1 MHFLDCSKQPSN
13 VNLVLRELFR
23 DGYTGLP
30 TSSSNFQVYERI
42 GRSFHANYRSHQKWD
57 SLLALTYKSY
67 VTYELTKM
75 FIPTCTKKNP
85 LMWVCCIFCLAMLA
99 TFNHAWTTEE
109 SIILFIFKRAKN
121 KRSQSDIPIF
131 ILRVVFFLHM

>member
-1 MHFLDCSKQPSN
+1 MNYFVMATQAFQQ
-13 VNLVLRELFR
+13 VLV
-23 DGYTGLP
+23 
-30 TSSSNFQVYERI
+30 TSRYERI

-57 SLLALTYKSY
+57 SLLSLTYKTY
-67 VTYELTKM
+67 ATYELTKM
-75 FIPTCTKKNP
+75 FIPTCTKKKIH
-85 LMWVCCIFCLAMLA
+85 WCGFAAFFLAMLA

-131 ILRVVFFLHM
+131 ILRVVFFFTYVAKKYVSFILIPIK